1 MKGSPRK
8 KLREVCSGP
17 PRGARRQKREREG
30 EARARERGVGSL
42 TISTISVILPLSG
55 ESRVFFGGGGARVGL
70 ILVDSHT
77 QSKMHDPNVAW
88 RRGMGAMRGQEGGA
102 RGGSVACGER
112 ARMAGLRRG

>member
-1 MKGSPRK
+1 M
-8 KLREVCSGP
+8 
-17 PRGARRQKREREG
+17 
-30 EARARERGVGSL
+30 

-88 RRGMGAMRGQEGGA
+88 RRRMGAMRGQEGGA